1 MNLSARRIVL
11 HCKLLCFVYLPVIPN
26 APNRAESGRYFLS
39 TTGSMFKSGIIAD
52 GNLSM
57 LPALLFDA
65 ITCRVDRQLSL
76 HKTHIMCFMH
86 HSIDW
91 WMLIL
96 YQVEEEDDESVEQF
110 AALNHN
116 DVAELFRLC
125 DSDNS
130 GYIEKAELSTILP
143 QVDNIT
149 LERLIQELDCD
160 GDGKI
165 SLPELEKGLR
175 KLTSADLIQHPD
187 INSHIDN
194 HQTAHMDS
202 SNNNRFHRH
211 RR

>member
-39 TTGSMFKSGIIAD
+39 TTGSMFKSGIFAD
-52 GNLSM
+52 VNLSM

-130 GYIEKAELSTILP
+130 GYIENAELSTILP
-143 QVDNIT
+143 QVDNIK

-187 INSHIDN
+187 INSHIYN

-202 SNNNRFHRH
+202 SYKNRFHRH